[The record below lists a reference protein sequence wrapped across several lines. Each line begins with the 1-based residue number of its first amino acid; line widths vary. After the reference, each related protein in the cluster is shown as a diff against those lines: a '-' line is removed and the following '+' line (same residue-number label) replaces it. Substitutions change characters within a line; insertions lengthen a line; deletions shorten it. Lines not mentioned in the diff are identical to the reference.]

1 LTDTPRR
8 LTIKQEDRRPQTH
21 RARPAIIEETTVSDA
36 SASNIE
42 VHEDEEWS
50 AVYLDGKLVLVGD
63 SYLADEWIRTKF
75 GVKTVQDNAFMRGQT
90 QSAGVAKTLDEV
102 ADYAKARQ
110 ERLDRI
116 AALRAEA
123 RQLEDEARAIEG

>member
-1 LTDTPRR
+1 M
-8 LTIKQEDRRPQTH
+8 
-21 RARPAIIEETTVSDA
+21 SDA

-42 VHEDEEWS
+42 IHEAEEWS

-63 SYLADEWIRTKF
+63 SYLADEWLRTKF

-90 QSAGVAKTLDEV
+90 QGAGVAETLDEV

-110 ERLDRI
+110 ARLDRI
-116 AALRAEA
+116 AALHTEA
-123 RQLEDEARAIEG
+123 QRLEDEARAIEG